1 MLHHLEIYVADL
13 NHSINFWEWF
23 LKDLQ
28 YQVFQK
34 WEKGISWK
42 SDNTYIVFV
51 QAEEKFLE
59 AGYHRSRI
67 GLNHIAFHARSREH
81 IDEMTAMLRERGI
94 AILYEDRHPYAG
106 GKEHYALYFEDPDRI
121 KIELVAPNV

>member
-1 MLHHLEIYVADL
+1 MLHHIEIYVSNL
-13 NHSINFWEWF
+13 SRSIDFWDWF

-51 QAEEKFLE
+51 QAEEKYLE

-67 GLNHIAFHARSREH
+67 GLNHIAFYARSREQV
-81 IDEMTAMLRERGI
+81 DEMTAKLREKGI
-94 AILYEDRHPYAG
+94 PILYEERHPYAG

-121 KIELVAPNV
+121 KVELVAP